1 MKRAVLPVFCILLI
15 GCQKDDLEKIETI
28 KNRQDDILTKAGI
41 DSMLHLFETVKYTD
55 LNQEYKDYSH
65 PENKFN
71 SELKNRDFYKIY
83 GTQMDLKIVGE
94 FTVRDFIPHDE
105 YYRAFKEN
113 PFPEFEQYW
122 LVDPEVL
129 YMMLELIQEL
139 DKADHNKYGFHIRT
153 AHRHPKKNADVNGAS
168 YSQHMFGKAIDIAV
182 DDIDNDGE
190 NTQKDKRI
198 VYDLLQ
204 KIVGNDGGLGL
215 YPGGLNLHFDCRG
228 HRARWDFP

>member
-1 MKRAVLPVFCILLI
+1 MKHVLIPILGLLLI
-15 GCQKDDLEKIETI
+15 GCQKDDLEKKETI
-28 KNRQDDILTKAGI
+28 KNQQADVLTKNGI
-41 DSMLHLFETVKYTD
+41 DSMLTLFETVKYTD
-55 LNQEYKDYSH
+55 LNQEYKEYSH

-71 SELKNRDFYKIY
+71 SELKNRNFYKIY

-105 YYRAFKEN
+105 YYKAFKEN

-139 DKADHNKYGFHIRT
+139 DAKNYDKYGFHIRT
-153 AHRHPKKNADVNGAS
+153 AHRHPQKNTDVNGAS

-182 DDIDNDGE
+182 DDINKDGE
-190 NTQKDKRI
+190 SNQADKKI
-198 VYDLLQ
+198 VYELLQ
-204 KIVGNDGGLGL
+204 KIVSNDGGLGL

-228 HRARWDFP
+228 HKARWDFP